1 MPLHPEYQA
10 LLAQLAELDGPPLSE
25 MPVEAAREMFR
36 VAQPIREDL
45 ELAQITNTEVAGP
58 ASSIPIRV
66 YQPATDGPHPLV
78 FMFHGGGWVIGDLDT
93 ADGQSREVAIGADVV
108 VISVDYRLAPE
119 HRFPAAAEDCYAA
132 VCDVERLAAEF
143 NADTSRIALAG
154 DSAGGNLAAVVAQ
167 MVRDQG
173 GPELRFQLLVYPVTD
188 GVNLERPS
196 YEENAEGYMLTKES
210 MEWFWSEYCAE
221 AEDRTNP
228 YASPILAKDLSDLP
242 PALVQTA
249 EFDPLRDEGEAYGRA
264 LGNARNQVEIKRY
277 DGFIHGFF
285 AHSAQLPSTAIAM
298 QDACT
303 ALKEA
308 LK

>member
-58 ASSIPIRV
+58 AGSIPIRV

-119 HRFPAAAEDCYAA
+119 HRFPAAAEDCYAV
-132 VCDVERLAAEF
+132 VCDAERLAAEF
-143 NADTSRIALAG
+143 NGDTSRIALAG

-210 MEWFWSEYCAE
+210 MEWFWSEYCVE

-228 YASPILAKDLSDLP
+228 YASPLLANNLSDLP